1 MKCRTETKRVLTMQ
15 LRMNF
20 FLFFK
25 MQMQA
30 TNYSIQ
36 IKLEM
41 KAEFFSKQSNLF
53 WLAKEAIFSKLF
65 FLYFLLWQPEN

>member
-1 MKCRTETKRVLTMQ
+1 MKCKAEIKRVLTMQ

-20 FLFFK
+20 YFFK

-30 TNYSIQ
+30 IYNAVQ